1 MNTLNEYVVEEL
13 QERLDNDLTVYK
25 TNSDASLGLSISDIT
40 DFKYN
45 VHQRY
50 IDMIVKEL
58 NSISPNLDKDIINKI
73 SNYNF
78 NKFDLYINKI
88 EEEHIKSL
96 NFKYL
101 VHYCRLIEKLLND
114 TIKNKINDRAMFEI
128 LEETSVYKVEKQ

>member
-58 NSISPNLDKDIINKI
+58 NAISPNLDKDIINKI